1 MWPLLTTSVGLF
13 SGVFAAKQIGVYLAL
28 IGVMARPHI
37 APIGARRATQKA
49 SLVAALAAALTLS
62 AAAQTRIEPHSNSY
76 SPEQDVQLGRQA
88 AAEVRQQMPLV
99 NDRDT
104 EQFVDDIGQRLVR
117 EIPDNLQQPAFRYTF
132 DVVNLKEINAFALPG
147 GPMFLNRGMIEA
159 ARTDAEVAGV
169 MAHELS
175 HVILRH
181 GTAQATKGQKFQ
193 IGAIAGQVL
202 GAIVGG
208 RTGNVI
214 SQGSQVGLGVYF
226 MKYGREY
233 EREADL
239 LGAQIMARAG
249 YDPREMANM
258 FRTIEQQGGS
268 SAPEW
273 LSDHPNPGNRYDAI
287 QREAQMLRVEGTAP
301 RGEINDVHARL
312 ARMSPAPTSQQVARA
327 RQQGRQPAPV
337 GTSGRTARV
346 ERPSGDWQTVEP
358 GNFIRMQVPANWRQ
372 LNTGGGTITYAP
384 QGGYV
389 QTQDGQSAFTHGL
402 ELGVVQGNGG
412 SLQQN
417 TDQLLQIFARANP
430 DLRKQSG
437 YSRANIDGRQGLT
450 TTLSNVSEVTG
461 EREAINL
468 STVQLSDG
476 SMLFLLGVA
485 PSTDAQAY
493 FNTFGR
499 VRQSIELDDRSPR

>member
-1 MWPLLTTSVGLF
+1 
-13 SGVFAAKQIGVYLAL
+13 
-28 IGVMARPHI
+28 MARPFI
-37 APIGARRATQKA
+37 APVDARRTRTTPLIAAIVAT
-49 SLVAALAAALTLS
+49 LTLS
-62 AAAQTRIEPHSNSY
+62 AGAQTRIEPDKNSY
-76 SPEQDVQLGRQA
+76 SPEQDVELGRQA
-88 AAEVRQQMPLV
+88 AAEVRQQLPLF
-99 NDRDT
+99 NDQT
-104 EQFVDDIGQRLVR
+104 TNAFVEDIGERLVA
-117 EIPDNLQQPAFRYTF
+117 EIPDYLEQPEFRYSF

-147 GPMFLNRGMIEA
+147 GPMFLHRGMIEA

-208 RTGNVI
+208 RAGSVI

-226 MKYGREY
+226 LKYGREY

-249 YDPREMANM
+249 YDPRQMANM
-258 FRTIEQQGGS
+258 FRTIEQQNRGA
-268 SAPEW
+268 APEW
-273 LSDHPNPGNRYDAI
+273 LSDHPNPGNRYEAI
-287 QREAQMLRVEGTAP
+287 LREADTLRVEGHAP
-301 RGEINDVHARL
+301 QGEIEEVHARL
-312 ARMSPAPTSQQVARA
+312 ARLSPAPTTAQVARA
-327 RQQGRQPAPV
+327 RQQGRQPEPV

-346 ERPSGDWQTVEP
+346 ERPSGQWQTVEP
-358 GNFIRMQVPANWRQ
+358 GDFIRLSVPANWRQ
-372 LNTGGGTITYAP
+372 MNSGGGTVTYAP

-389 QTQDGQSAFTHGL
+389 QAGNGQTAFTHGL
-402 ELGVVQGNGG
+402 ELGVMRTDGG

-417 TDQLLQIFARANP
+417 TDQLLQIFARSNP
-430 DLRKQSG
+430 DLRRQSG
-437 YSRANIDGRQGLT
+437 YSRTTIGGRQGLT
-450 TTLSNVSEVTG
+450 TVLSNVSEVTG
-461 EREAINL
+461 EREAINV

-476 SMLFLLGVA
+476 SVLFLVGVT
-485 PSTDAQAY
+485 PSDEAQTY

-499 VRQSIELDDRSPR
+499 VRQSVQLMDRDR